1 MKKALVAG
9 GAGFIGSHLCE
20 RLVADGWQVLCI
32 DNLITG
38 SLENVEHLKVQE
50 NFFFIHSDITQPLP
64 EKAIGEKFD
73 IVLHLASPASPQ
85 DYMRRPLETILANT
99 QGTQNLLNLCKK
111 TGASFL
117 FASTSEVYGDPQV
130 HPQPENYWGNVNP
143 IGPRSCY
150 DESKRLGETFTML
163 YHRNDD
169 VNARIVRI
177 FNTYGPKMQRGDG
190 RAIPTFIS
198 QALSGENITVYGDGS
213 QTRSFC
219 YVADLVEGIIRVAT
233 LPDTNGK
240 VINLGNT
247 EEFTIAELA
256 QLIKKEI
263 GSRSRLVYKPLPE
276 DDPTRRRPDISL
288 ARRLLGWEPRV
299 SFEEGL
305 VQTIEYFK
313 TLRQ

>member
-20 RLVADGWQVLCI
+20 RLVKDGWQVFCI

-38 SLENVEHLKVQE
+38 SLKNVEDLQRSEK
-50 NFFFIHSDITQPLP
+50 FIFINVDVIKPLP
-64 EKAIGEKFD
+64 EKVAQEKFD
-73 IVLHLASPASPQ
+73 IVFHLASPASPQ
-85 DYMRRPLETILANT
+85 DYMRKPIETILANT
-99 QGTQNLLNLCKK
+99 QGTHNLLNLCKK

-117 FASTSEVYGDPQV
+117 FTSTSEVYGDPQI
-130 HPQPENYWGNVNP
+130 HPQPEDYWGNVNP
-143 IGPRSCY
+143 IGPRSPY

-163 YHRNDD
+163 YYRNEG

-198 QALSGENITVYGDGS
+198 QALLGEDITVYGDGS

-219 YVADLVEGIIRVAT
+219 YVADLVEGIIKAAT
-233 LPDTNGK
+233 LPATRGR

-247 EEFTIAELA
+247 GEFTIVELA
-256 QLIKKEI
+256 QLVKKLT
-263 GSRSRLVYKPLPE
+263 GSKSRLVYKPLPE
-276 DDPTRRRPDISL
+276 DDPTRRRPDIQV
-288 ARRLLGWEPRV
+288 AKKLLGWEPKV
-299 SFEEGL
+299 SLEEGL

-313 TLRQ
+313 ILQE

>member
-20 RLVADGWQVLCI
+20 RLVKDGWQVFCI

-38 SLENVEHLKVQE
+38 SLKNVEHLKVNE
-50 NFFFIHSDITQPLP
+50 NFFFIDCDVTRPLP
-64 EKAIGEKFD
+64 EEIIEEKFD

-169 VNARIVRI
+169 VNTRIVRI

-198 QALSGENITVYGDGS
+198 QALSGEDITVYGDGS

-219 YVADLVEGIIRVAT
+219 YVADLVEGIIKVAT

-288 ARRLLGWEPRV
+288 ARKLLGWEPKV

>member
-1 MKKALVAG
+1 MKKALIAG

-20 RLVADGWQVLCI
+20 RLVADGWQVFCV

-38 SLENVEHLKVQE
+38 SLKNIEDLKGSE
-50 NFFFIHSDITQPLP
+50 KFTFIKADVTQPLP
-64 EKAIGEKFD
+64 EIIQEKFD
-73 IVLHLASPASPQ
+73 TVLHLASPASPQ
-85 DYMRRPLETILANT
+85 DYMRKPIETILANT
-99 QGTQNLLNLCKK
+99 QGTHNLLNLCKK

-130 HPQPENYWGNVNP
+130 HPQPEDYWGNVNP
-143 IGPRSCY
+143 IGPRSPY

-163 YHRNDD
+163 YHRSEG

-198 QALSGENITVYGDGS
+198 QALLSEDITVYGDGS

-219 YVADLVEGIIRVAT
+219 YVADLVEGIVKAVTLTAT
-233 LPDTNGK
+233 CGR

-247 EEFTIAELA
+247 GEFTILELA
-256 QLIKKEI
+256 QLVKKLT
-263 GSRSRLVYKPLPE
+263 GSKSRLVYKPLPE
-276 DDPTRRRPDISL
+276 DDPTRRRPDIKV
-288 ARRLLGWEPRV
+288 AKKLLGWEPKV
-299 SFEEGL
+299 SLEEGL

-313 TLRQ
+313 ILQE

>member
-20 RLVADGWQVLCI
+20 RLLGDDWQVFCI

-38 SLENVEHLKVQE
+38 SLKNVEHLKGSE
-50 NFFFIHSDITQPLP
+50 KFFFIRADITQPLP
-64 EKAIGEKFD
+64 KEIAGEKFNT
-73 IVLHLASPASPQ
+73 VLHLASPASPQ
-85 DYMRRPLETILANT
+85 DYMRWPLETILANT
-99 QGTQNLLNLCKK
+99 QGTQNLLNLCKGA
-111 TGASFL
+111 GASFL
-117 FASTSEVYGDPQV
+117 FTSTSEVYGDPQV
-130 HPQPENYWGNVNP
+130 HPQPETYWGNVNP
-143 IGPRSCY
+143 VGPRSPY
-150 DESKRLGETFTML
+150 DESKRLGETYAML
-163 YHRNDD
+163 YHRNEG

-198 QALSGENITVYGDGS
+198 QALLNEDITVYGDGS

-219 YVADLVEGIIRVAT
+219 YVADLVEGITKAVT
-233 LPDTNGK
+233 LPATRGK

-256 QLIKKEI
+256 QLIKKAT
-263 GSRSRLVYKPLPE
+263 GSKSRLVYKPLPE

-288 ARRLLGWEPRV
+288 AKRLLGWEPKV
-299 SFEEGL
+299 SLEEGL

-313 TLRQ
+313 TLL